1 MYFIYHLKAHT
12 LAESISS
19 GVRSHRFSERSPL
32 SFCLSPWSLTRSP
45 SQSVTGVRQV
55 QWAHT
60 YLGHFAS
67 LKAHMLAESIS
78 SGVRS
83 HRFSERTPL
92 LFGLS
97 PWASHGRRV
106 NQLQEWHRYSERTP
120 YLGYFARSIV
130 ALRAHTLAESI
141 SRGGVRSHRFSE
153 RTPLLFGLFTLKPH
167 MVDESISYRS
177 DTGTVSAHL
186 ISATLG
192 EVLSPWGLTRLPSRL
207 VAVST
212 KGLAI
217 ASASHIS
224 RGRQDRLL
232 DQYIYIYFVH
242 HPEASYLSEN
252 RLQSVSHTG
261 TASTHHYSEYY
272 RNTHNDGWQFLL

>member
-83 HRFSERTPL
+83 HRFRERTPSI
-92 LFGLS
+92 FSLS
-97 PWASHGRRV
+97 PWSLTRFPSRSVTGV
-106 NQLQEWHRYSERTP
+106 QRYSEHTP
-120 YLGYFARSIV
+120 YLGHFVRSIV
-130 ALRAHTLAESI
+130 TLEAHTLAESI
-141 SRGGVRSHRFSE
+141 SCGVRSHRFSE
-153 RTPLLFGLFTLKPH
+153 RTPSLF
-167 MVDESISYRS
+167 S
-177 DTGTVSAHL
+177 
-186 ISATLG
+186 
-192 EVLSPWGLTRLPSRL
+192 LSPWSLTWLPSWSVTGGIL
-207 VAVST
+207 
-212 KGLAI
+212 
-217 ASASHIS
+217 S
-224 RGRQDRLL
+224 RANMYNEHTQNVRAGHTLFL
-232 DQYIYIYFVH
+232 MTYLGEFVNQYVMYQIGV
-242 HPEASYLSEN
+242 LK
-252 RLQSVSHTG
+252 
-261 TASTHHYSEYY
+261 
-272 RNTHNDGWQFLL
+272 